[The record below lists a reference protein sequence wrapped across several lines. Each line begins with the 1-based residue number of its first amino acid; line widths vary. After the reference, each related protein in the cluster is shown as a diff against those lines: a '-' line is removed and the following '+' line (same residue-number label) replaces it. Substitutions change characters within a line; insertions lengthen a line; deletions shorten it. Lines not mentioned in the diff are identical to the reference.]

1 MRLLTLG
8 WRAAFVAAVVAGAG
22 VALLASSSSCA
33 YTIADGI
40 CRASSAIGSEDA
52 GACVDCMQRTPDCC
66 DQVGRCGEQGDC
78 IERVRN
84 TQRCIAEAGPY
95 RAAIEEESCK
105 NALGLDAS
113 DTTTARA
120 RSTYACMRT
129 NCGPACSLPTCKLD
143 PAAGEFVN
151 ATCDR
156 CVSLSCCNEVN
167 ACYGNRACKLT
178 LECIVRKCGDGLGA
192 ALTANATNAPI
203 FTTACSAGSS
213 MRPPDP
219 VLPNNCIGDCIAQYA
234 TSSVE
239 SSDTPPEQTIRC
251 VATRVFAC
259 AAQAG
264 CAAACVPE
272 PNVDAGMDASD
283 GGVDASADA
292 ADAASE

>member
-1 MRLLTLG
+1 MRIG
-8 WRAAFVAAVVAGAG
+8 WRAAFAAAAVAGIG
-22 VALLASSSSCA
+22 VALLATSSSCA

-78 IERVRN
+78 IDRVR
-84 TQRCIAEAGPY
+84 TAQRCIAEAGPY
-95 RAAIEEESCK
+95 RAAIEEENCK
-105 NALGLDAS
+105 SSLGMDAA

-120 RSTYACMRT
+120 RSTYACMRN
-129 NCGPACSLPTCKLD
+129 NCGPACSLPTCKVD

-167 ACYGNRACKLT
+167 ACYGSRTCKLT
-178 LECIVRKCGDGLGA
+178 LECIVRTCGDGLGA
-192 ALTANATNAPI
+192 ALVANAGNVPLAAV
-203 FTTACSAGSS
+203 ACSAESG

-219 VLPNNCIGDCIAQYA
+219 VLPSDCIGSCIAQYA
-234 TSSVE
+234 TSTVE
-239 SSDTPPEQTIRC
+239 PSDTPPEQTVRC
-251 VATRVFAC
+251 LATRVFAC

-264 CAAACVPE
+264 CAAACVP
-272 PNVDAGMDASD
+272 PPDASLDAADASD
-283 GGVDASADA
+283 ALDA
-292 ADAASE
+292 ADAADE